1 MPNHSKAAT
10 APVDAA
16 GHAGGYTI
24 ELAKSGKTLQV
35 AEGNT
40 ILDTLIDAG
49 FDVSYSCR
57 EGVCGS
63 CETEVLEGIPD
74 HRDLV
79 LGAAEKAAGKTM
91 MICCSGCKGD
101 RLVLNI

>member
-1 MPNHSKAAT
+1 
-10 APVDAA
+10 
-16 GHAGGYTI
+16 
-24 ELAKSGKTLQV
+24 TLQV
-35 AEGNT
+35 AAGST

-49 FDVSYSCR
+49 FDVAYSCR

-63 CETEVLEGIPD
+63 CETEVLEGEPD

-79 LGAAEKAAGKTM
+79 LGAAEKASGKTM